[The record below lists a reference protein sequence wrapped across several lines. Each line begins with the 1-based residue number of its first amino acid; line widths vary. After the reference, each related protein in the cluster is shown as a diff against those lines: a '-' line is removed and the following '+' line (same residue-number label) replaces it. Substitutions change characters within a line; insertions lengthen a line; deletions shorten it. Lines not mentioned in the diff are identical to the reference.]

1 MNFEKEKGSDPDI
14 VKGQTSKSDQ
24 KDTECN
30 SEDEHDSVLDDNG
43 EEDVFN
49 NENEGDDK
57 HRPRKS
63 VMLSRNSCKSRTEMT
78 LSSALSNRTPY
89 SEYDYQEK
97 GMYNLKLF
105 FVLN

>member
-1 MNFEKEKGSDPDI
+1 MYQGSDPDI
-14 VKGQTSKSDQ
+14 VKDQTSKSDQ

-63 VMLSRNSCKSRTEMT
+63 VMLSRNMYR
-78 LSSALSNRTPY
+78 LYFDRF
-89 SEYDYQEK
+89 SEYIK
-97 GMYNLKLF
+97 NS
-105 FVLN
+105 